1 MRGINKSVVYN
12 YLKKCHVEIWGYSET
27 NIVKLANQL
36 ISINLCSFLFGTQ
49 LEKGRNF
56 INNNL
61 IKFKCIIINNLI
73 IVKN

>member
-49 LEKGRNF
+49 L
-56 INNNL
+56 
-61 IKFKCIIINNLI
+61 
-73 IVKN
+73 

>member
-12 YLKKCHVEIWGYSET
+12 YLKKCHVEIGGYSET

-49 LEKGRNF
+49 L
-56 INNNL
+56 
-61 IKFKCIIINNLI
+61 
-73 IVKN
+73 